1 MLLGGVRLEACEV
14 VEETQCLGVESSG
27 CGGDHRHE
35 PVVLS
40 LKPLV
45 VLGHL
50 GAKAGVELVKAL
62 LRSEQS
68 FVSKIDRDARY

>member
-1 MLLGGVRLEACEV
+1 MEFATACCSAASV
-14 VEETQCLGVESSG
+14 LSRVESSG

>member
-14 VEETQCLGVESSG
+14 VEEAQCLGVESSG

>member
-1 MLLGGVRLEACEV
+1 
-14 VEETQCLGVESSG
+14 VESSG
-27 CGGDHRHE
+27 CGGGHRHE

-50 GAKAGVELVKAL
+50 GAVGPVERVLFAGV
-62 LRSEQS
+62 LRS
-68 FVSKIDRDARY
+68 

>member
-1 MLLGGVRLEACEV
+1 LSR
-14 VEETQCLGVESSG
+14 VESSG

-68 FVSKIDRDARY
+68 FARYPMINFSRRAAPYPEAGL